1 MNRETL
7 LVLGRPSE
15 SLLARL
21 EAAAADLEIVVGET
35 ADDFLAAAPQATV
48 ALCWSSSKDLLRE
61 VLLKS
66 PQLRWVHIMSAGINH
81 LLSPELLES
90 RAVVTNGRGIF
101 SDTLGEWVVGA
112 ILYFAKDFRRLIRS
126 QSEGRW
132 DPFDIV
138 EVSGQ
143 TVGIVGYG
151 DIGRAVATRV
161 RPLGMRVLGLTRR
174 GPRRSGGGL
183 PGGVLPA
190 GGAPDAAASLQRED
204 DLVERIFGPA
214 DLIPMIELSDYIV
227 VTAPLTPETRGMIGE
242 AEFAAMKPDAVL
254 INIGRGPIVAEE
266 PLVRA
271 LTEKRIKG
279 AALDVFHRE
288 PLPGDHPL
296 YRLDNVLLSP
306 HSADHTPDWLEKAME
321 LFLENLQR
329 YRRGEALVNV
339 LDKGSGY

>member
-21 EAAAADLEIVVGET
+21 EAAATDLEIVVGET
-35 ADDFLAAAPQATV
+35 ADDFLAAAPRATV

-66 PQLRWVHIMSAGINH
+66 PKLRWVHIMSAGVNH
-81 LLSPELLES
+81 LVSPELLHS
-90 RAVVTNGRGIF
+90 RALVTNGRGIF
-101 SDTLGEWVVGA
+101 SGSLGEWVVGA

-132 DPFDIV
+132 DPFDVV

-174 GPRRSGGGL
+174 GPLPSDSGQSG
-183 PGGVLPA
+183 
-190 GGAPDAAASLQRED
+190 GGAPDAPVSLQRGD
-204 DLVERIFGPA
+204 DLIERIFGPA
-214 DLIPMIELSDYIV
+214 DLIPMIKMSDYIV
-227 VTAPLTPETRGMIGE
+227 ITAPLTPETRGMIGE
-242 AEFAAMKPDAVL
+242 AEFAAMKSDAAL

-271 LTEKRIKG
+271 LIEKRIKG

-296 YRLDNVLLSP
+296 YRLETCFCPPTAPTTRPIGL
-306 HSADHTPDWLEKAME
+306 
-321 LFLENLQR
+321 
-329 YRRGEALVNV
+329 RRPCSSSLRISTTTVAERFW
-339 LDKGSGY
+339 

>member
-15 SLLARL
+15 PLLARL

-35 ADDFLAAAPQATV
+35 ADDFLAAAPRATM

-66 PQLRWVHIMSAGINH
+66 PQLCWVHIMSAGINH
-81 LLSPELLES
+81 LLSPELLQS

-101 SDTLGEWVVGA
+101 SGSLGEWVAGA
-112 ILYFAKDFRRLIRS
+112 ILYFAKDFRRLILS

-132 DPFDIV
+132 DPFDVV

-174 GPRRSGGGL
+174 GPLPPGGGQSGGS
-183 PGGVLPA
+183 
-190 GGAPDAAASLQRED
+190 APDAAASLECGD

-214 DLIPMIELSDYIV
+214 DLIPMIEMSDYIV

-288 PLPGDHPL
+288 PLPGDHSL
-296 YRLDNVLLSP
+296 YRLENVLLSP
-306 HSADHTPDWLEKAME
+306 HSADHTPDWLEKAMQ
-321 LFLENLQR
+321 LFVENLQR

-339 LDKGSGY
+339 LDKASGY